1 MSAVGANFVTSL
13 RAGARRRIYSEVF
26 PLEELAREATL
37 RRLAERGLELV
48 VALWPN
54 TLAATLQIAARA
66 TDLGVRVTL
75 WPMLDDDAGRW
86 VSVANV
92 EPYADFVR
100 VVVDQMGETC
110 RELLI
115 DLEPPIGQMQRPLLT
130 WLSQSSSGGV
140 KRDPKTQWHRGRRA
154 LHRLLDELG
163 ERGITRTAAVIPLVV
178 YDDATTRR
186 RSWQQLLGTPVD
198 GLPFDH
204 IHVMAYTTLFQGYSR
219 GLLGRKDAL
228 MLLDDLCTAAKKKYG
243 DRAGISLGCTGP
255 GALGDEQAYRAIGEL
270 VEDLQHTAAAAI
282 DDVALFELG
291 GMLRRPDADVWLDR
305 FAARDQVREAAIEA
319 VKTRQPSRRARILA
333 WLFAQSFGAGSD
345 DDEAAV
351 YGDPDET

>member
-1 MSAVGANFVTSL
+1 MSAVGANFVTSTP
-13 RAGARRRIYSEVF
+13 RRPRRRIYSEIY
-26 PLEELAREATL
+26 PLDELARESTL
-37 RRLAERGLELV
+37 RRLAARDLELV

-100 VVVDQMGETC
+100 VVVGQGDIC

-115 DLEPPIGQMQRPLLT
+115 DLEPPIGQMQRPVQS
-130 WLSQSSSGGV
+130 WLSQSSGAS
-140 KRDPKTQWHRGRRA
+140 KQDPKAQWHKGRRA

-163 ERGITRTAAVIPLVV
+163 ARGITRTAAVIPLVV
-178 YDDATTRR
+178 YDGKQG

-204 IHVMAYTTLFQGYSR
+204 IQVMAYTTLFQGYSR

-228 MLLDDLCTAAKKKYG
+228 MLLDDLCTAAKTKYG
-243 DRAGISLGCTGP
+243 DRAGISLGCTGQ
-255 GALGDEQAYRAIGEL
+255 GALGDEQAYRALGEL

-291 GMLRRPDADVWLDR
+291 GVLRRPDADAWLDR
-305 FAARDQVREAAIEA
+305 FAARDEVREAAIEA
-319 VKTRQPSRRARILA
+319 VKMRQPSRRARILA

-345 DDEAAV
+345 EDEAAV
-351 YGDPDET
+351 YGDPDEK